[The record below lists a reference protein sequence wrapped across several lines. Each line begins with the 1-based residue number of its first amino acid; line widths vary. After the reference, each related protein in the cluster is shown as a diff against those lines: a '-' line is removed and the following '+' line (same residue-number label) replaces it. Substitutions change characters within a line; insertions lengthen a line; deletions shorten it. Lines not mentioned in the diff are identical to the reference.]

1 MVRRLR
7 VRREGAPNGSRG
19 GCAPHSYFGIRVQRQ
34 RNVIQQNRVLTAR
47 AWLRERLAHKL
58 GVEPLAVSRRTGA
71 FGKPELAADP
81 APLRF
86 NLSHTAAEV
95 VAAFSAGDDVGI
107 DLERYQPEM
116 VTRETAA
123 LFLSADEH
131 ARVFALEGEERVEEF
146 FRRWT
151 LKEVVLKAA
160 GTGLHADPRALVL
173 VPLVD
178 DGRWHAEFAGRCWTV
193 CELSFAP
200 GLVGAVAVAGERFE
214 IVWVRD
220 SR

>member
-1 MVRRLR
+1 
-7 VRREGAPNGSRG
+7 
-19 GCAPHSYFGIRVQRQ
+19 
-34 RNVIQQNRVLTAR
+34 
-47 AWLRERLAHKL
+47 
-58 GVEPLAVSRRTGA
+58 
-71 FGKPELAADP
+71 
-81 APLRF
+81 
-86 NLSHTAAEV
+86 
-95 VAAFSAGDDVGI
+95 
-107 DLERYQPEM
+107 
-116 VTRETAA
+116 
-123 LFLSADEH
+123 
-131 ARVFALEGEERVEEF
+131 VFALEGEERVEEF

-193 CELSFAP
+193 CEFSFAP

-214 IVWVRD
+214 IAWVRD